1 MKCNSKWMIHYDY
14 YTFVLSFTSRSCQH
28 LTLHRY
34 VHFTDAHIFLAASAS
49 VKYDSFPAVIYES
62 IDRDSWEKCPER
74 AGDGAFCVGGS
85 HGDTLWQEQKGKRR
99 ESEKKRT
106 RKNHAESSVM
116 LKSICHHIV
125 LTHQDRC
132 SLNAILSETD
142 THTTKQTNHYT
153 DPASREKWYKSC
165 LFPALKKDFLMSLY
179 VVEMRSQVAC

>member
-1 MKCNSKWMIHYDY
+1 MIHYDY

-49 VKYDSFPAVIYES
+49 VKYDSFLAVIYES

-99 ESEKKRT
+99 ESEKKRKEQEKIMLNLLSRLNPSVITSYWHT
-106 RKNHAESSVM
+106 RTDA
-116 LKSICHHIV
+116 
-125 LTHQDRC
+125 
-132 SLNAILSETD
+132 LSMQYSQKQ
-142 THTTKQTNHYT
+142 THTPQSKQIITPTQLHGKNDTNL
-153 DPASREKWYKSC
+153 AS
-165 LFPALKKDFLMSLY
+165 F
-179 VVEMRSQVAC
+179 QH

>member
-1 MKCNSKWMIHYDY
+1 MNDPLWLLYICAQFHFQI
-14 YTFVLSFTSRSCQH
+14 LSALNASPICA
-28 LTLHRY
+28 LHRY

-49 VKYDSFPAVIYES
+49 VKYDSFLAVIYES
-62 IDRDSWEKCPER
+62 IDRDSWEKCPKR

-106 RKNHAESSVM
+106 RKNHAESSVT

-142 THTTKQTNHYT
+142 THATKQTNHYT
-153 DPASREKWYKSC
+153 NPASREKWYKSC